1 MRGLCLNAKLREALS
16 FAKSLESVWC
26 AAQNSKWPDV
36 PRKLQNGLMRRANN
50 FRTLFRPYTSL
61 MLTCVNSHL
70 LTYVPLPLT
79 TSRHRQCRISHGGYY
94 CIPAWCTLHCVYVG
108 HPHCTS
114 TSILDIF
121 TTSSLMLYACR
132 SLSSQILFINDLK
145 SHPTSQIAPG
155 PGNVL
160 MPIFDSIWLY
170 FL

>member
-1 MRGLCLNAKLREALS
+1 MQYNATGANIARRLGSEIVKSYVRDSLSSLTPRHFWALS
-16 FAKSLESVWC
+16 
-26 AAQNSKWPDV
+26 
-36 PRKLQNGLMRRANN
+36 
-50 FRTLFRPYTSL
+50 TTSL
-61 MLTCVNSHL
+61 MLTCLNSHL

-79 TSRHRQCRISHGGYY
+79 TSRHRQCLISHSFHY
-94 CIPAWCTLHCVYVG
+94 CIPAWCTLHCDYVS
-108 HPHCTS
+108 HPHWAS